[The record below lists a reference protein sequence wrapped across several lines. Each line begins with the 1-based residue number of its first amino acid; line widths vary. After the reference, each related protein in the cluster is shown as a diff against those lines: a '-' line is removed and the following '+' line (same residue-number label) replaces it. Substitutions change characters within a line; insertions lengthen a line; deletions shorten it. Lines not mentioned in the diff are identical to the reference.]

1 MIFHIP
7 LRDLKL
13 FSAGGLEGLSE
24 AELVARLRAEHPRL
38 LAGAQIEIAGGMV
51 TIRFP
56 EPPAQGKAEAAR
68 LLEKGIQRCRQGE
81 YRKAAGILERVLD
94 LDPSSTP
101 AYRNLGMALME
112 LGETEQARQHLV
124 EAALLDPKD
133 AWPYVVLG
141 NALVREPGKLDAA
154 EGLLAKAHEIDP
166 KDPWAMNSLGG
177 IAMERGDL
185 AAAVAWFSKALA
197 AKPDFA
203 NAHYGWALALSTQS
217 RDEEAL
223 ERLGILFGKAEVQD
237 ARSRPVFANA
247 RSLWREIT
255 ARRAAARSEESLAAV
270 RAYLDGIAERSGFP
284 VREEWADFPENYAA
298 QTQMAWKKGR
308 DHHLV
313 RLRRGY
319 PEPAWHH
326 ILAHEATHIALEAE
340 ARALGRNRW
349 FTLTDETRRKAL
361 RQMEPEIRR
370 IARQGHSAE
379 RLAALV
385 SKLLEGA
392 AGLLFNTP
400 IDMAIESRLA
410 RELPVLREAQLLS
423 LDTLAREAA
432 ALSTHR
438 EIRQIT
444 PERILAVNDTLNAAA
459 ALFLRDLSGGAL
471 DYAEAYRPFDCL
483 ARAERLYAAYRDA
496 EAEGIA
502 SGQEYDLVDEIATQL
517 GVRAWYAWQADS
529 GPGGATASE
538 PAAQSRKIDSPAALM
553 CLVAALERLDGR
565 GEQEV
570 AQIAAEAALKGTTGL
585 DLDSPEKLHSLS
597 AFGNERFS
605 GMELLCLMHAAMQRV
620 SPGTD
625 VGADFSG
632 VWGAA
637 QMIYATRK
645 K

>member
-13 FSAGGLEGLSE
+13 FSAGSLEGLPE
-24 AELVARLRAEHPRL
+24 ADLVARLRAEHPRL
-38 LAGAQIEIAGGMV
+38 LADAQIEIAGGMV

-68 LLEKGIQRCRQGE
+68 LLEKGAQRCRQGE
-81 YRKAAGILERVLD
+81 YRKSVGILERVIEI
-94 LDPSSTP
+94 DPSCAA
-101 AYRNLGMALME
+101 AYRNLGMAMME
-112 LGETEQARQHLV
+112 LGEAEQARQHLV

-141 NALVREPGKLDAA
+141 NALVREPGKRDAA

-166 KDPWAMNSLGG
+166 QDPWAMNSLGG

-185 AAAVAWFSKALA
+185 AAAVAWFSKALE

-203 NAHYGWALALSTQS
+203 NAHYGWALALSTQG

-223 ERLGILFGKAEVQD
+223 ERLGILFGRAEVQD

-255 ARRAAARSEESLAAV
+255 TRLAEARSGESLAAV
-270 RAYLDGIAERSGFP
+270 RAWLAGIAERSGFP

-326 ILAHEATHIALEAE
+326 VLAHEATHIDFEAK

-349 FTLTDETRRKAL
+349 FTVNDDTRSKAL

-379 RLAALV
+379 RLAALAAQ
-385 SKLLEGA
+385 LLEGA
-392 AGLLFNTP
+392 AGLLFNAP

-410 RELPVLREAQLLS
+410 RELPALREAQLIS

-444 PERILAVNDTLNAAA
+444 PERILAVNDALNAAA

-471 DYAEAYRPFDCL
+471 DYIEAYRPFGCL
-483 ARAERLYAAYRDA
+483 GKAERLYAAFRDA
-496 EAEGIA
+496 EAGGIA
-502 SGQEYDLVDEIATQL
+502 PGAEYDLVDEFASQL
-517 GVRAWYAWQADS
+517 GVRAWYVWRADS
-529 GPGGATASE
+529 GPGGAMASE
-538 PAAQSRKIDSPAALM
+538 PEQETRKIESPAALM
-553 CLVAALERLDGR
+553 FLVSALERLDGR
-565 GEQEV
+565 SEQEV

-585 DLDSPEKLHSLS
+585 DLDSPEKTHSLS
-597 AFGNERFS
+597 AFGNERLS
-605 GMELLCLMHAAMQRV
+605 GLELLCLMHAALQRA
-620 SPGTD
+620 SPGAD
-625 VGADFSG
+625 SGADFSG
-632 VWGAA
+632 VWTAA
-637 QMIYATRK
+637 QMMFATRK

>member
-13 FSAGGLEGLSE
+13 FSAGGLDDLSE
-24 AELVARLRAEHPRL
+24 AELAVRLRAEHPRL
-38 LAGAQIEIAGGMV
+38 LADARIGIEGGMV
-51 TIRFP
+51 KIEFP
-56 EPPAQGKAEAAR
+56 EPPAPARSEAAR
-68 LLEKGIQRCRQGE
+68 LLEKGAQRCRQGE
-81 YRKAAGILERVLD
+81 YRKAVGILERVVA
-94 LDPSSTP
+94 LDPACSA

-112 LGETEQARQHLV
+112 LGEAEQARQHLV

-154 EGLLAKAHEIDP
+154 EGLLAKAHELDP

-185 AAAVAWFSKALA
+185 AAAVAWFSKALE

-203 NAHYGWALALSTQS
+203 NAHYGWALALSTQG

-223 ERLGILFGKAEVQD
+223 ERLGLLFGKAEVQD
-237 ARSRPVFANA
+237 TRSRPVFVNA

-255 ARRAAARSEESLAAV
+255 ARRASEHSEESLAAV

-326 ILAHEATHIALEAE
+326 VLAHEATHISLEAE

-349 FTLTDETRRKAL
+349 FTLNDETRRKAL
-361 RQMEPEIRR
+361 RQMEPDLRR
-370 IARQGHSAE
+370 IARQGHSPE
-379 RLAALV
+379 RIAALV
-385 SKLLEGA
+385 AKLLEGA

-410 RELPVLREAQLLS
+410 RELPVLRAAQLLS

-444 PERILAVNDTLNAAA
+444 PECILAVNDTLNAAA

-496 EAEGIA
+496 ETEGIA
-502 SGQEYDLVDEIATQL
+502 PGREYDLVDDLASQL
-517 GVRAWYAWQADS
+517 GVRAWYVWQADS
-529 GPGGATASE
+529 GPGGAAHAA
-538 PAAQSRKIDSPAALM
+538 PAPGHRIESPAALM

-585 DLDSPEKLHSLS
+585 DLDAPEKTHSLS

-605 GMELLCLMHAAMQRV
+605 GLELLCLMHAALQRV
-620 SPGTD
+620 RPGAD
-625 VGADFSG
+625 SGADFSG
-632 VWGAA
+632 VWTAA
-637 QMIYATRK
+637 QMMFATRK

>member
-13 FSAGGLEGLSE
+13 FSAGGLEGLPE

-141 NALVREPGKLDAA
+141 NALVREQGKLDAA

-185 AAAVAWFSKALA
+185 AAAVAWFSKALV

-203 NAHYGWALALSTQS
+203 NAHYGWALALSTQG

-223 ERLGILFGKAEVQD
+223 ERLGLLFAKAEVQD

-255 ARRAAARSEESLAAV
+255 ERRAAAHATESLAAV
-270 RAYLDGIAERSGFP
+270 RAYLEGIAARSGFP

-349 FTLTDETRRKAL
+349 FTLTDETRRKVL
-361 RQMEPEIRR
+361 RQMEPDIRR

-385 SKLLEGA
+385 SKLLEGV

-459 ALFLRDLSGGAL
+459 ALFLRDLSGGVL

-502 SGQEYDLVDEIATQL
+502 PGQEYDLVDEFATQL

-529 GPGGATASE
+529 GPGGAAASE
-538 PAAQSRKIDSPAALM
+538 LPAQSRKIESPAALM

-605 GMELLCLMHAAMQRV
+605 GLELLCLMHAAMQRV
-620 SPGTD
+620 SPGAD

-632 VWGAA
+632 VWTAA
-637 QMIYATRK
+637 QMIFTTRK

>member
-13 FSAGGLEGLSE
+13 FSAGGLEGLPE

-38 LAGAQIEIAGGMV
+38 LADAQIEIAGGLV

-68 LLEKGIQRCRQGE
+68 LLEKGAQRCRQGE
-81 YRKAAGILERVLD
+81 YRKDAGILERVIA
-94 LDPSSTP
+94 LDPACSA

-112 LGETEQARQHLV
+112 LGEAEQARQYLV

-154 EGLLAKAHEIDP
+154 EGLLAKAHELDP
-166 KDPWAMNSLGG
+166 KDAWALNSLGG

-185 AAAVAWFSKALA
+185 AAAVAWFSKALE
-197 AKPDFA
+197 AKPDFG
-203 NAHYGWALALSTQS
+203 NAHYGWALALSTQG

-223 ERLGILFGKAEVQD
+223 ERLGLLFGRAEVQD
-237 ARSRPVFANA
+237 VRSRPVFGNA

-255 ARRAAARSEESLAAV
+255 AKRATARSGESLAAV
-270 RAYLDGIAERSGFP
+270 RVYLGGIADRSGFP
-284 VREEWADFPENYAA
+284 VREEWAEFPENYAA

-308 DHHLV
+308 DYHLV
-313 RLRRGY
+313 RLRRDY

-326 ILAHEATHIALEAE
+326 ILAHEATHIDFETK

-349 FTLTDETRRKAL
+349 FTVNDETRSKAQ
-361 RQMEPEIRR
+361 RQMEPDIRR

-379 RLAALV
+379 RLAALAAQ
-385 SKLLEGA
+385 LLEGA
-392 AGLLFNTP
+392 ASLLFNAP

-410 RELPVLREAQLLS
+410 RELPVLREAQLIS

-502 SGQEYDLVDEIATQL
+502 PGAEYDLVDEFASQL
-517 GVRAWYAWQADS
+517 GVRAWYVWQADS
-529 GPGGATASE
+529 GPGGAAAGE
-538 PAAQSRKIDSPAALM
+538 PPAQSRKIESPAALM

-570 AQIAAEAALKGTTGL
+570 AQIASEAALKGTTGL

-605 GMELLCLMHAAMQRV
+605 GLELLCLMHAALQRV
-620 SPGTD
+620 SSGAD
-625 VGADFSG
+625 SGADFSG
-632 VWGAA
+632 VWSAA

>member
-13 FSAGGLEGLSE
+13 FSAGGLEGLPE

-38 LAGAQIEIAGGMV
+38 LADAQIEIAGGMV

-203 NAHYGWALALSTQS
+203 NAHYGWALALSTQG

-223 ERLGILFGKAEVQD
+223 ARLGLLFAKAEVQD

-247 RSLWREIT
+247 RNLWREIT
-255 ARRAAARSEESLAAV
+255 ARRAAAHATESLAAV
-270 RAYLDGIAERSGFP
+270 RAYLDGIAARSGFP

-349 FTLTDETRRKAL
+349 FTVNDETRRKAL
-361 RQMEPEIRR
+361 RQIEPDLRR
-370 IARQGHSAE
+370 IARQGHSPE
-379 RLAALV
+379 RIAALAG
-385 SKLLEGA
+385 KLLEGA
-392 AGLLFNTP
+392 CGLLFNAP
-400 IDMAIESRLA
+400 IDMLIESRLA
-410 RELPVLREAQLLS
+410 RALPALREAQLLS

-438 EIRQIT
+438 EVRQVA
-444 PERILAVNDTLNAAA
+444 PERILSVNDALNAAG

-471 DYAEAYRPFDCL
+471 DYVEAYRPFGCL
-483 ARAERLYAAYRDA
+483 AKAERLYAAWRDA

-502 SGQEYDLVDEIATQL
+502 PGAEYDLVDEFASQL

-529 GPGGATASE
+529 GPGGAAASE
-538 PAAQSRKIDSPAALM
+538 PPAQSRKIESPAALM

-605 GMELLCLMHAAMQRV
+605 GLELLCLMHAAMQRV

-632 VWGAA
+632 VWTAA
-637 QMIYATRK
+637 QMIFATRK